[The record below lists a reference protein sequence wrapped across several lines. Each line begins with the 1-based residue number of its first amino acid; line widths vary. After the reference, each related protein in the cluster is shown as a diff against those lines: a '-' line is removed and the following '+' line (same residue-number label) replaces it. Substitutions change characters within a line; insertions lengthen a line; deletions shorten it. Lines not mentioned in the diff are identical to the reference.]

1 MKKYWVKRI
10 SFVLAAF
17 LLLAVLPMSAMADK
31 GTKPKTGV
39 RVTGVKATGS
49 DLARQTTGFSG
60 AGHKK
65 ATPSN
70 AEKESFPDGK
80 AIDGLPKEKSGEA
93 GLVNDRKPQET
104 AAAVMPVP
112 TAVQALKTEVWPTKE
127 DLAGLWTIDDV
138 TSYRFSKDGT
148 GALILPEHKYPF
160 GYRLKEDQLT
170 LKFESGKINKA
181 VFTITLEED
190 TLTMIREE
198 DAGIAEFV
206 LERAD
211 D

>member
-1 MKKYWVKRI
+1 MKNHWFKRI
-10 SFVLAAF
+10 SLILAAF
-17 LLLAVLPMSAMADK
+17 LLLAVLPMSALADK
-31 GTKPKTGV
+31 GAEPKTGV
-39 RVTGVKATGS
+39 SLTGVKATDS
-49 DLARQTTGFSG
+49 NAARQTTGSSG

-70 AEKESFPDGK
+70 AEKDFLPDGEVTN
-80 AIDGLPKEKSGEA
+80 DLPNERSGET
-93 GLVNDRKPQET
+93 GLVNDLKPEET
-104 AAAVMPVP
+104 AAAATTAPA
-112 TAVQALKTEVWPTKE
+112 AVQAPKTEIWPAKE

-148 GALILPEHKYPF
+148 GALILPEHKYAF
-160 GYRLKEDQLT
+160 SYTLKEDKLT
-170 LKFESGKINKA
+170 LKFENSKIKKA

-198 DAGIAEFV
+198 DAGSIEFI
-206 LERAD
+206 LERTD